1 MISGWGL
8 LVSGRDLSSGI
19 KRALPLLLR
28 LEMIEGEEERGSEA
42 AETNEEKIHFS
53 RESSLSLHL
62 ELVKVTNMG
71 RVSGDSAPSIP
82 GYSQYT
88 DYHV

>member
-28 LEMIEGEEERGSEA
+28 SEMIEGEEERGSEA

-53 RESSLSLHL
+53 RESSPSLHL

-82 GYSQYT
+82 GYS
-88 DYHV
+88 

>member
-62 ELVKVTNMG
+62 ELVKVTNIG

-82 GYSQYT
+82 GCP
-88 DYHV
+88 

>member
-42 AETNEEKIHFS
+42 AENNEEKIHFS

-71 RVSGDSAPSIP
+71 RVSGDSAPSIH